1 MMISSRGVHES
12 VQVRFVPNPD
22 STRMRRVDEK
32 LTRNRPGDLVG
43 FFGSG
48 FIGFGLIRV
57 GLRFY
62 HWGRNLAGSD
72 KIRPKSDQIRQD
84 LA

>member
-1 MMISSRGVHES
+1 MISSRGVHES
-12 VQVRFVPNPD
+12 VQVGFVPNPD
-22 STRMRRVDEK
+22 STQMRRVDEK

-48 FIGFGLIRV
+48 FIGFRLIRV

-72 KIRPKSDQIRQD
+72 EIRPKSDQIRRN